1 MFSTTVLVC
10 VDIIICVMGQRNLKS
25 DQAELETDG
34 TFGGFPSAE
43 SLETSAAMNQ
53 CHRHNHLTRNETY
66 LMTVWRRLMAGG
78 DTLLKDGLN
87 DDSFYV
93 SEKRS
98 SAALSGMCLTT
109 LIHSCD
115 LGDEF
120 IHWFFFPPCLLQFN
134 HRLSH
139 QKAHRN
145 LKHYISFI
153 QTLCPSLAHHMLPI
167 SQLISQYY

>member
-1 MFSTTVLVC
+1 
-10 VDIIICVMGQRNLKS
+10 
-25 DQAELETDG
+25 
-34 TFGGFPSAE
+34 
-43 SLETSAAMNQ
+43 
-53 CHRHNHLTRNETY
+53 
-66 LMTVWRRLMAGG
+66 MTVWQRLMASG

-120 IHWFFFPPCLLQFN
+120 N
-134 HRLSH
+134 
-139 QKAHRN
+139 
-145 LKHYISFI
+145 Y
-153 QTLCPSLAHHMLPI
+153 
-167 SQLISQYY
+167 